1 MTAVCLAYRVAI
13 PRQRLRCRNA
23 FSTRCRRLY
32 SSWSYGLGVSL
43 FFLGGITAIRP
54 RIDDRLAVIAVIGN
68 QMRGRDP
75 LHQPARWRA
84 ICHGPLR
91 DNDSERHTLRIHGQ
105 RSLGV
110 EPPVVRLIS

>member
-1 MTAVCLAYRVAI
+1 M
-13 PRQRLRCRNA
+13 
-23 FSTRCRRLY
+23 
-32 SSWSYGLGVSL
+32 LGVSGRDPTPAVEMQECVL
-43 FFLGGITAIRP
+43 DQMPPFVQFLVIRSWREP
-54 RIDDRLAVIAVIGN
+54 VFSGRNHRDQAPACDLIDDRLAVITVIGN

-75 LHQPARWRA
+75 LHQAARWRA